1 MADEAEDLG
10 NEVAEE
16 LTEEQVDNEFEKL
29 AKGKA
34 GVETEITT
42 EEVGETEDVVSAAAV
57 DSKPGEAKPGAED
70 SETDDGAS
78 ADKKKPAGENEVDFY
93 AGMDEATKAHFQGI
107 EDDRN
112 KLDHRV
118 KSDGGRVKAYQKK
131 AEDLQAVIDKTDE
144 KPTEE
149 QVKTAMQS
157 ASKLEEFRKDYPEV
171 AEGIDIMFEQNFA
184 KQDEKINGVLKPII
198 NERERAHESALE
210 DSKTTMDDNFPGWRE
225 RVGGEDYQTW
235 FKDQPEEVQV
245 LADSDALDD
254 ASDLIGNFYEHLRAN
269 GRNIEGYKA
278 EGNDGKLSKKREI
291 QKNAGKTVESRSSGI
306 DATADTNDTESN
318 LFNHFAKKAK
328 EKRQAYG

>member
-1 MADEAEDLG
+1 MTGEATD
-10 NEVAEE
+10 VDDDAVIVKEE
-16 LTEEQVDNEFEKL
+16 LTEAEVDNEFEKL
-29 AKGKA
+29 ANGKA
-34 GVETEITT
+34 GVEIDT
-42 EEVGETEDVVSAAAV
+42 EEGSEAEDIASAATAE
-57 DSKPGEAKPGAED
+57 GEQAEVEAGAED
-70 SETDDGAS
+70 AGTD
-78 ADKKKPAGENEVDFY
+78 ADKEKSAGEEDNTDYY
-93 AGMDEATKAHFQGI
+93 AGMDEKTKAHFKSI
-107 EDDRN
+107 EADRN

-131 AEDLQAVIDKTDE
+131 AEDLQAVIDNTDE

-210 DSKTTMDDNFPGWRE
+210 DSKVTMDDSFPGWRE
-225 RVGGEDYQTW
+225 RVGGEDYQAW

-245 LADSDALDD
+245 LAESDALDD

-269 GRNIEGYKA
+269 GHNIEGYNP
-278 EGNDGKLSKKREI
+278 EGVDGSLSKKREI
-291 QKNAGKTVESRSSGI
+291 QKNAGKSAKSRSSGI
-306 DATADTNDTESN
+306 DAAADAGDKESN
-318 LFNHFAKKAK
+318 LFDHFAKKAAD
-328 EKRQAYG
+328 KRQAYG